1 MRVLEARF
9 YPGSKSAQVS
19 VVVGRLLCDGAR
31 AIIEPTPFSAAAVAP
46 FDPVSVLD
54 KLEYMIGSVV
64 GDPFAA
70 LIAHRSGFWAF
81 VEAAER
87 GDHPI
92 AG

>member
-19 VVVGRLLCDGAR
+19 VVVGRLLCDGPR
-31 AIIEPTPFSAAAVAP
+31 AIIEPTPFSSAAVAP

-64 GDPFAA
+64 GDRFNA
-70 LIAHRSGFWAF
+70 LIAHRSKFWAF

-87 GDHPI
+87 GDQAT